1 MSLSH
6 RQQQRIFKEIWSRW
20 PCTVA
25 QFHSCSVSQL
35 HALCNEPMPF
45 PANWTFQDVL
55 QIRTELTDFH
65 LIKHDSQCQWLQN
78 CQNYLQRFTRTFLLN
93 VIGLIL
99 KVTNVSNVT
108 KVIKLLKLRL
118 SRKTIK
124 SRQSRSL
131 KFSKSKKNK
140 KKWEPT
146 ELIYISLWYLLSLI
160 FFYLKYLVFILHLSF
175 IVLWGFI
182 LLRSFLL
189 CWLVLCI
196 DIKKNILKE

>member
-1 MSLSH
+1 MTL
-6 RQQQRIFKEIWSRW
+6 
-20 PCTVA
+20 
-25 QFHSCSVSQL
+25 HSCTVSQL
-35 HALCNEPMPF
+35 LSFTVTRCVMCTEPMPF

-65 LIKHDSQCQWLQN
+65 LIKHDSQCQW
-78 CQNYLQRFTRTFLLN
+78 LQRFTRTFLLN

-146 ELIYISLWYLLSLI
+146 EIIYIILWYLLSLI
-160 FFYLKYLVFILHLSF
+160 FFSFKIFCIYSPFVFHSF
-175 IVLWGFI
+175 M
-182 LLRSFLL
+182 
-189 CWLVLCI
+189 
-196 DIKKNILKE
+196 